1 VSDVNDDL
9 KELLQEKSDEMRLG
23 QGIPQRVL
31 RRSRRRRVLNT
42 ALAGSLAVVLGVGA
56 FVGARAAMGGGP
68 QAHGGPAGQGVST
81 PAPSPSSTASPATP
95 PTGPLAAIVVSQPSA
110 GDTVTSP
117 VQISG
122 TADVFEAQV
131 SYAISDASGNEIAG
145 GAVAASCGSGC
156 RGTFSIDA
164 AFHVSQQQAGTIEVY
179 EASAKDGSRIHVV
192 DIPVTLQPGGVVTT
206 QTSDVWT
213 PPSSDA
219 TDPQKTAIAFARDV
233 MGWAPN
239 DVRIGPIGNADQI
252 AVDIWNTSLT
262 STFTHETATTLVM
275 HTTPAGGSWSVMHA
289 ETGVLDV
296 TCPSNMQDAL
306 IPTDRNGQST
316 MEICGTLAQSNPNW
330 TVQATV
336 EYAASNLQPSEA
348 ESAGEIPVQ
357 GTDVH
362 GWLPLTSTYAYPKG
376 SLASLQ
382 VQVLDQNKNVIA
394 ESARTLVTTG

>member
-1 VSDVNDDL
+1 VDDDL
-9 KELLQEKSDEMRLG
+9 KELLRDKADEMRLG

-56 FVGARAAMGGGP
+56 FVGAKAAMGGGE
-68 QAHGGPAGQGVST
+68 QAHGGPAGQVST
-81 PAPSPSSTASPATP
+81 PVPTPSTTPTTEPSTP
-95 PTGPLAAIVVSQPSA
+95 PAAIVVAQPSA

-117 VQISG
+117 VHIAG
-122 TADVFEAQV
+122 TADVFEAVV
-131 SYAISDASGNEIAG
+131 SIQILTGNGTAIADTTTNAT
-145 GAVAASCGSGC
+145 CGSGC
-156 RGTFSIDA
+156 RGTYEASVPFSVA
-164 AFHVSQQQAGTIEVY
+164 NQQAGTILVFEK
-179 EASAKDGSRIHVV
+179 SAKDGSPINVV
-192 DIPVTLQPGGVVTT
+192 RIPVTLEPGGVVPV
-206 QTSDVWT
+206 QNSDVWT

-233 MGWAPN
+233 MGWAP
-239 DVRIGPIGNADQI
+239 DKVHLGPVDSGSQI
-252 AVDIWNTSLT
+252 ALDMWNSDLT
-262 STFTHETATTLVM
+262 STFTHDTATTLIM
-275 HTTPAGGSWSVMHA
+275 HTSPTQGGTPAWSVMHA
-289 ETGVLDV
+289 EIGVLDV

-348 ESAGEIPVQ
+348 ESTGEIPVQ

-394 ESARTLVTTG
+394 EFARTLVTTG